1 MDNFLKL
8 GMGLLIGGAI
18 GNLIDRLKTG
28 YVIDFIDFRVWPVFN
43 IADISIVVGVGIII
57 YFMVFFPEKQ
67 IDENKD
73 ACNEWS
79 DICSWR

>member
-73 ACNEWS
+73 ECNE
-79 DICSWR
+79 

>member
-73 ACNEWS
+73 ECNEWS

>member
-8 GMGLLIGGAI
+8 GMGLLIAGAI
-18 GNLIDRLKTG
+18 GNLIDRLKTV

-73 ACNEWS
+73 ECNE
-79 DICSWR
+79 

>member
-28 YVIDFIDFRVWPVFN
+28 YVVDFIDFRVWPVFN

-73 ACNEWS
+73 ECNE
-79 DICSWR
+79 

>member
-43 IADISIVVGVGIII
+43 IADISIVAGVGIII

-73 ACNEWS
+73 ECNE
-79 DICSWR
+79 